1 MPQLVWDDSSG
12 EAQRDTD
19 LVKIPAELLNEGILG
34 AAPGKEPAIWRLPI
48 EEAIE
53 S

>member
-1 MPQLVWDDSSG
+1 VWDDTGG
-12 EAQRDTD
+12 EAQRETYS
-19 LVKIPAELLNEGILG
+19 VKIPAELLNEGILG
-34 AAPGKEPAIWRLPI
+34 AAPGQEPAIRWPRI